1 MDNFFE
7 GMAGILA
14 IVLSLGIPL
23 FAIYLALYGLRTK
36 HRENMELIR
45 QGIIPPSK
53 SKPTPNKYRSLRNG
67 FLCIGIALGII
78 IDIILK
84 RQCNISGNDNFLVLG
99 GLILLFLGI
108 AYVAFY
114 FIVRR
119 KTDLDNE
126 LDNE

>member
-1 MDNFFE
+1 MGFFE
-7 GMAGILA
+7 GVAGILA
-14 IVLSLGIPL
+14 VTLSLGIPL

-36 HRENMELIR
+36 HRENMELIK

-53 SKPTPNKYRSLRNG
+53 NKSTPNKYRSLRNG

-78 IDIILK
+78 IDIIVK
-84 RQCNISGNDNFLVLG
+84 MTYNIKNSDHFLILG

-114 FIVRR
+114 LVVR
-119 KTDLDNE
+119 KKEDLDNE

>member
-1 MDNFFE
+1 MSE
-7 GMAGILA
+7 MMALFIGLVATI
-14 IVLSLGIPL
+14 LSLGIPL
-23 FAIYLALYGLRTK
+23 FAIYLALYALRKK
-36 HRENMELIR
+36 HRENMELIK

-53 SKPTPNKYRSLRNG
+53 NKSVPNKYRSLRNG

-78 IDIILK
+78 VSFIIK
-84 RQCNISGNDNFLVLG
+84 ITYKIAMPDNFFILG

-114 FIVRR
+114 LIVR
-119 KTDLDNE
+119 KKEDLDNE